1 MSQVQLFS
9 HRTEC
14 PLLTTQSNKSND
26 NNNNS
31 QRPKAKISKKW
42 RKENSSPRYISLS
55 PVPPLSPPVLSPTF
69 LKSPISFRSPT
80 SILKSTGNNYNTSLA
95 EPLLPS
101 TSALSIRR
109 SSNNHKTNSNSKLSR
124 LSNHTGNKI
133 HAFEEK
139 QTEECLKQSST
150 CSSLPVI
157 TPPNSFAHYSILI
170 NRNFF
175 QNNLKN
181 FSKS

>member
-42 RKENSSPRYISLS
+42 RKENSTSPRYISLS

-69 LKSPISFRSPT
+69 LKSPISFRSPISPI
-80 SILKSTGNNYNTSLA
+80 SILKSTSNNYNTSSA

-109 SSNNHKTNSNSKLSR
+109 TTSNNHKTNSNSKLSR

-157 TPPNSFAHYSILI
+157 TPPNSFAHYSI
-170 NRNFF
+170 
-175 QNNLKN
+175 
-181 FSKS
+181 